1 MIRHAVFI
9 ALALTATGCGRNKPE
24 KAKTVADPVPFT
36 LACTGTL
43 LNETESPLG
52 SLNFSVTIDT
62 ANSEALISNIASNR
76 ADFLPPA
83 MEGRN
88 GDIVQVSTND
98 REIAVDLNAGTRRDN
113 ENRVVL
119 DRRTGKFTGPS
130 SIGSCAKAALI
141 PLPGQ
146 KF

>member
-1 MIRHAVFI
+1 MIRHAVLI
-9 ALALTATGCGRNKPE
+9 ALALSATGCGRAKPE
-24 KAKTVADPVPFT
+24 KAKAAADPVPFT

-43 LNETESPLG
+43 MSETDVALG
-52 SLNFSVTIDT
+52 SLNFSVTIDA
-62 ANSEALISNIASNR
+62 ANSEALISNIASDR
-76 ADFLPPA
+76 AEFLPPA

-88 GDIVQVSTND
+88 GDIVKVSAND
-98 REIAVDLNAGTRRDN
+98 REIAVDLNLGSRRDN